1 MANHKHIH
9 LFDYSEPVDFEARGF
24 PNARIVEREDETGH
38 SSALRDAYETAID
51 SFQREGVILQ
61 NRVESVNG
69 SYLNF
74 KVSKASMVEDSLDT
88 ARGAQL
94 MNIRPVEED
103 EHEEEVTVF
112 LPQENNR
119 WFTKKLTEYNREPEV
134 IVDENGGVRRRN
146 RKNKKLVNAVSEIHA
161 AELKHFFSSPEEL
174 RLLVDGEVARVVEV
188 WFSEE
193 LYDEAGV
200 HVKLAALGVEHGVR
214 TLAFNSVAILLVK
227 VTSLQLQQVLHA
239 LSGIT
244 EFRLYRSPSV
254 LLGTGEIE
262 AEEWEQIIK
271 NDVIRAEN
279 PLVRIAVLDTGINP
293 HHRLLADYLP
303 SERCLSA
310 IASGNTFD
318 QENHGT
324 GIASLALYG
333 DLTDVIYNKQRVR
346 VTSDLTSVKM
356 LSLNEG
362 ERNLPEMYALIT
374 EDAIHLGRDS
384 GASILCSAVTD
395 RDTEVADAK
404 ASSTSSAIDDTLYN
418 NGACDSILLISAGNV
433 ERTGGLQY
441 PDYLYLR
448 NIQDPAQAWNA
459 ITVGAYTN
467 KVAISD
473 PNYRG
478 LNAIAPADGLSPF
491 SSTSIQWGA
500 NAIKPEIVMEGG
512 NAVRGIEDSLD
523 TPDDLSLVAAHG
535 GDGLVPGKFGPF
547 NATSAA
553 TGLAAR
559 LASKIKYYNPG
570 LCALSIRALL
580 IHSAEWTVQMK
591 ELCKD
596 AQGDL
601 NVKTILHSCG
611 YGVPN
616 EQKAIVSSDSR
627 VTFIAE
633 DTIKPFALGSGNKLK
648 FGRMNL
654 YQMPWPK
661 DLLAD
666 MVDQIVRLKITLS
679 YYIKPSP
686 GIRSQLNKY
695 SFQSIRLKFDV
706 CGAHESRREF
716 ENRIKRCSDEGEE
729 RPPRDPELANRWTI
743 GINNRNQGSIISD
756 SFETTGAAM
765 AGCDTIAIYPSGGW
779 FKNKPENL
787 DIEIPYSLVVTLE
800 SPEEEVQLYNEVE
813 TTIANRV
820 QVAIPVNAD

>member
-1 MANHKHIH
+1 MANHKHIK
-9 LFDYSEPVDFEARGF
+9 LVDYSKPVDFKASGF
-24 PNARIVEREDETGH
+24 PRPIIVERDEIVH
-38 SSALRDAYETAID
+38 STALRGAYEAAID
-51 SFQREGVILQ
+51 SFQQGEAVLQ

-69 SYLNF
+69 FYLNF
-74 KVSKASMVEDSLDT
+74 KVAKASMVENTLDT
-88 ARGAQL
+88 ASGAHL
-94 MNIRPVEED
+94 MNVRPVEGN
-103 EHEEEVTVF
+103 EHEEEVMLF

-119 WFTKKLTEYNREPEV
+119 WFTKKLNEYNREPEET
-134 IVDENGGVRRRN
+134 VDENGEVKKKNRRN
-146 RKNKKLVNAVSEIHA
+146 LKLVNAVSEIQV
-161 AELKHFFSSPEEL
+161 AELKHFFSSIEEL
-174 RLLVDGEVARVVEV
+174 RLLEEGGVAREVEV

-193 LYDEAGV
+193 LYDEAEV
-200 HVKLAALGVEHGVR
+200 HAKLTALGIEHGVR
-214 TLAFNSVAILLVK
+214 TLAFNEVAILLVK
-227 VTSLQLQQVLHA
+227 ATSLQLQQILHA

-254 LLGTGEIE
+254 LLEAAEIE
-262 AEEWEQIIK
+262 AEEWVQLIQ
-271 NDVIRAEN
+271 NDVIRAEY

-303 SERCLSA
+303 SDRCFSA
-310 IASGNTFD
+310 IASGNVLD

-333 DLTDVIYNKQRVR
+333 DLTDVIYNNQRVR
-346 VTSDLTSVKM
+346 ITSDLTSVKM

-362 ERNLPEMYALIT
+362 ERNMPDMYALVT
-374 EDAIHLGRDS
+374 EDAIHIGRNS
-384 GASILCSAVTD
+384 GANILCSAVTD
-395 RDTEVADAK
+395 RDNEVKDAK
-404 ASSTSSAIDDTLYN
+404 ASSTSSAIDDSLYN

-433 ERTGGLQY
+433 ERMDRLQY
-441 PDYLYLR
+441 PDYLYLK

-459 ITVGAYTN
+459 ITVGAYTK
-467 KVAISD
+467 KVAIGN
-473 PNYRG
+473 PAYRG
-478 LNAIAPADGLSPF
+478 LRAIAPADGLSPF

-512 NAVRGIEDSLD
+512 NAVQGIADSLD
-523 TPDDLSLVAAHG
+523 TPDDLSLVVAHG
-535 GDGLVPGKFGPF
+535 GNGLVPGRFGAF

-559 LASKIKYYNPG
+559 LASKIKYYNCD
-570 LCALSIRALL
+570 LSALSIRALL
-580 IHSAEWTVQMK
+580 IHSAEWTDQMK
-591 ELCKD
+591 ALCSD
-596 AQGDL
+596 AHGNL

-633 DTIKPFALGSGNKLK
+633 DTIKPFVLGAGNKLK
-648 FGRMNL
+648 FGKMNL

-661 DLLAD
+661 DLLAGMD
-666 MVDQIVRLKITLS
+666 EQSVRLKITLS

-686 GIRSQLNKY
+686 GLRSQLNKY

-716 ENRIKRCSDEGEE
+716 ENRIKRLTEEGEE
-729 RPPRDPELANRWTI
+729 RGPRDPDLANRWLI
-743 GINNRNQGSIISD
+743 GITNRNQGSIISD
-756 SFETTGAAM
+756 SFVTTGAAM

-787 DIEIPYSLVVTLE
+787 DMEIPYSLVVTLE

-813 TTIANRV
+813 TAIAHRV
-820 QVAIPVNAD
+820 QVEIPVESR